1 MCYGLVGVCCFFVWD
16 FCCCCWG
23 FFGNFFFTHHFVCSS
38 QKQKKMMVLLHIPC
52 FVQELWNSRSH
63 PKGRLSP
70 GWAHLGMTYCPGE
83 CPSMTSPGMSLQLVL
98 AGDPGYQQAFPVARQ
113 PPKTLL
119 SALKEWQKCNSQLA
133 RASPIPQGQLALRH

>member
-52 FVQELWNSRSH
+52 FQELWNLRSH

-119 SALKEWQKCNSQLA
+119 SAFKEWQKCNSQLA
-133 RASPIPQGQLALRH
+133 RASPIPQVQLALRH